1 MTAINRLF
9 LVGCFSLLALSARAA
24 SPAVETVLI
33 LGDSLSAGYGVPEGQ
48 GWVDLLSRHW
58 QEKQLKVQLINA
70 SVSGATTAAGL
81 QRLPNLLRIHNPNW
95 LILELGGNDGLQGK
109 PINHIRANLQKMI
122 DMAQSRRIQV
132 YLVGMRIPPNLG
144 KRYTEPFFSMF
155 AELAQSNNIHYT
167 PFLLDQVAG
176 NPKLML
182 NDGIHPNTEGQA
194 LVYQSMR
201 DVLTKWVLIE
211 SATLEPA
218 PSE

>member
-1 MTAINRLF
+1 M
-9 LVGCFSLLALSARAA
+9 ALSARAA
-24 SPAVETVLI
+24 SPAIESVLI

-81 QRLPNLLRIHNPNW
+81 QRLPNLLRIHNPKW

-122 DMAQSRRIQV
+122 DMAQSRRVQV

-155 AELAQSNNIHYT
+155 AELAQNNNIHYT

-194 LVYQSMR
+194 IVYQSMR
-201 DVLTKWVLIE
+201 DVLTQWVLIE